1 MSRKDLSLNKNL
13 TLTVG
18 DEQINLG
25 YSKIQQKCCDS
36 VTILYFAVVGISF
49 LSSLSALGKVLISK
63 EARSSSDNHCISS
76 STSMLLILSNIS
88 VL

>member
-1 MSRKDLSLNKNL
+1 M
-13 TLTVG
+13 VG

-49 LSSLSALGKVLISK
+49 LSSLSALGKVPISK
-63 EARSSSDNHCISS
+63 EGRSSSDNHCISS
-76 STSMLLILSNIS
+76 FTSMLLILSNIS